1 MLGIVKRMGNDPSA
15 GAPDPGSTSGNTS
28 TADSGATAIDPQGGR
43 GRVALVTDIASPI
56 GEAIA
61 QELLQFGFE
70 VWGSGR
76 GERAASLA
84 AGGVHT
90 VELEPTDEASLTRGV
105 GHVLATAGRVDVLVN
120 TAGLD
125 AGGTIEHM
133 ALTQVRR
140 QFEANVLA
148 PARLAQLVLP
158 SMREH
163 RGGRIITVAGASGSL
178 GQALGPWFHA
188 TSAAAE
194 AMGDSLRL
202 EVAPYGV
209 RVVLVEPGP
218 LTGEWASMARRN
230 LEERSRGTSYAQP
243 LSHVTRFMRRFE
255 GGRFTS
261 RPAVVARTVVEA
273 ALLDDPKQRY
283 EVGVG
288 AGASDR
294 ARKVVTDQA
303 RKVVTDQ
310 ALNQLWKRLG

>member
-1 MLGIVKRMGNDPSA
+1 MPASDA
-15 GAPDPGSTSGNTS
+15 TSDATGTR
-28 TADSGATAIDPQGGR
+28 TDAGATALDPQGGR

-56 GEAIA
+56 GEAVA
-61 QELLQFGFE
+61 QELHRFGFE

-76 GERAASLA
+76 GERAPALA
-84 AGGVHT
+84 AMGVHL
-90 VELEPTDEASLTRGV
+90 VELDPTDEASLTHGV

-125 AGGTIEHM
+125 AVGSIEHM
-133 ALTQVRR
+133 ALAQVRR

-163 RGGRIITVAGASGSL
+163 GDGRIITVAGASVSL

-202 EVAPYGV
+202 EVAAQGV
-209 RVVLVEPGP
+209 HVVLVEPGP

-230 LEERSRGTSYAQP
+230 LEQRSRGTSYAQP
-243 LSHVTRFMRRFE
+243 LSQVARLMRRFE

-273 ALLDDPKQRY
+273 ALVDDPRQRY
-283 EVGVG
+283 EVGAG
-288 AGASDR
+288 AGDR
-294 ARKVVTDQA
+294 ARRAVTEQA
-303 RKVVTDQ
+303 RKVVADQ
-310 ALNQLWKRLG
+310 ALNQLWKHLG